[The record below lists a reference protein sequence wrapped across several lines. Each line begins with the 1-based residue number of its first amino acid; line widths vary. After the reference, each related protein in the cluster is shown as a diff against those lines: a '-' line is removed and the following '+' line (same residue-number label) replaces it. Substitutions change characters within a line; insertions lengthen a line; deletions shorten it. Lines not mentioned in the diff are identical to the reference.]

1 MLKKL
6 SKLLPVFL
14 ILVVGILASRTLFKN
29 NFYWNMHDDLQ
40 MMRQLEM
47 EKCFQGAQIP
57 CRWVPDMGY
66 GYGFPLFNYYPP
78 LPYLVGEIFRI
89 VGVNFNNTV
98 KLTFALG
105 IVASGFT
112 MFFLAGEFFDSWGA
126 LLSAVFY
133 VWAPYRAV
141 DVYVRGA
148 QNESWSWI
156 WFPLILLFSY
166 RLIKSKKTTHLILFA
181 LTLAALLLSHNIMLM
196 IFAPV
201 LAVWIIFWLLRFKAF
216 SIIPK
221 LFVSGLLSL
230 CLSAFFTLPAVFEQK
245 YVHINSL
252 VSDYF
257 QYWAHYATL
266 NQLFISRFWGDGPS
280 VFGPNDGMA
289 FPVGHFH
296 WILGLIISIWLLVK
310 IIRKKKFITVDYI
323 AVFGV
328 LVGLMGAFM
337 SHERSTFIWKA
348 IPILAFV
355 QFPWRFLSLSVLGL
369 SLAAG
374 YLLEITKKFRI
385 LIFAVVSLGLIIF
398 NWNYFKPVH
407 SGPITDAAKFS
418 GEAWRIQQQAGIRD
432 YLPITAVMDPNQA
445 RSVLAEVFSGN
456 AKISNSK
463 SGTNWASITTLSTPG
478 ESIIRFNIFNYPVW
492 RAFID
497 GKETHI
503 FMDKSEQWGRIYI
516 TVPAGSHVVSLK
528 LYNTPLRTITNIISL
543 LSLAG
548 IVFYYAKKVK

>member
-1 MLKKL
+1 MLKKYKSWIL
-6 SKLLPVFL
+6 AGVV
-14 ILVVGILASRTLFKN
+14 LVVGLLASRTLFKT

-47 EKCFQGAQIP
+47 EKCFLDRQIP

-78 LPYLVGEIFRI
+78 LPYLVGEIFRV
-89 VGVNFNNTV
+89 VGVNFNDTI
-98 KLTFALG
+98 KLTFAVG
-105 IVASGFT
+105 IVASGLA
-112 MFFLAGEFFDSWGA
+112 MYLLAGEFFGSWGA
-126 LLSAVFY
+126 MLSSVFY
-133 VWAPYRAV
+133 VWAPYHAV

-148 QNESWSWI
+148 QNESWGWI

-166 RLIKSKKTTHLILFA
+166 RLIKSKKSIYLISLV
-181 LTLAALLLSHNIMLM
+181 LTLAALLLSHNIMFM

-201 LAVWIIFWLLRFKAF
+201 LAVWIIFWLFKFKTLR
-216 SIIPK
+216 IIPK

-230 CLSAFFTLPAVFEQK
+230 GLAAFFTIPAVFEQK

-280 VFGPNDGMA
+280 VFGPNDGLA

-296 WILGLIISIWLLVK
+296 WILALIIAIWLIVK
-310 IIRKKKFITVDYI
+310 VIRKKKFITVDYI
-323 AVFGV
+323 AVFGI
-328 LVGLMGAFM
+328 LVGLAGAFM

-355 QFPWRFLSLSVLGL
+355 QFPWRFLSLSVLGF
-369 SLAAG
+369 SLTAG
-374 YLLEITKKFRI
+374 YLLEIVKRFRG
-385 LIFAVVSLGLIIF
+385 LIFIVVSLGLILF

-407 SGPITDAAKFS
+407 SGPITDAGKFS

-445 RSVLAEVFSGN
+445 RSVVAEVFSGTG
-456 AKISNSK
+456 KISDAK
-463 SGTNWASITTLSTPG
+463 SGSNWASFQATVDSEQLTV
-478 ESIIRFNIFNYPVW
+478 RVNIYNFPEWSAY
-492 RAFID
+492 ID
-497 GKETHI
+497 GRETNI
-503 FMDKSEQWGRIYI
+503 FMDKNEQWGRIYVS
-516 TVPAGSHVVSLK
+516 VPTGNHTVSLK
-528 LYNTPLRTITNIISL
+528 LYNTPLRTAANIISL

-548 IVFYYAKKVK
+548 IVIYYAKKIK